1 MIPKII
7 HYCWFGEG
15 QMPEKEKKC
24 IETWKKFF
32 PDYEIKKWDETNFDV
47 EETKFSKQAYER
59 KQYAFV
65 SDYARAKILYEQG
78 GLYLDTDVEVVKS
91 FPKVL
96 DGKGFVGF
104 ERRHFIGTAVL
115 AAEKGNGII
124 KELLDYYVQ
133 HSFVMDDGLVDNIAN
148 VSILTDIMRK
158 HKLELGGERQTVAG
172 FEVFNREYFYPK
184 KLDENEFRVTDETCA
199 IHKCSNSWMSD
210 REKKR
215 GNSKL
220 WINVGRPIFRKGRNV
235 LVKILGKEK
244 ARKIEI
250 KTRNK
255 MK

>member
-1 MIPKII
+1 M
-7 HYCWFGEG
+7 
-15 QMPEKEKKC
+15 
-24 IETWKKFF
+24 
-32 PDYEIKKWDETNFDV
+32 
-47 EETKFSKQAYER
+47 
-59 KQYAFV
+59 

-184 KLDENEFRVTDETCA
+184 KLDKNEFRVTDETCA

-220 WINVGRPIFRKGRNV
+220 WINVGRPIFRTGRNV